1 MLSQPKKC
9 LKKPFFEPSVVA
21 GLTWL
26 RATLSSYSLDTTEER
41 APLET
46 TLDAAAAPTGF
57 AVTGTVVNDD

>member
-1 MLSQPKKC
+1 MLSMPKKV
-9 LKKPFFEPSVVA
+9 LKSLSSSLA

-46 TLDAAAAPTGF
+46 TLDAAATPTGF
-57 AVTGTVVNDD
+57 AVTGTDVNDD